1 MISQI
6 ETRFSGNNTSLMKGL
21 AIIPKIVVERVNSRG
36 FVPSKDEF
44 KQLLTFYAGDLPLFN
59 NLETGLDMW
68 ETHCKIQSGSALA
81 EDLTTILKE
90 VNSMKE
96 TFPIIYTALQILGTI
111 PVTTCECERS
121 NSALKR

>member
-6 ETRFSGNNTSLMKGL
+6 GTKFSGNNTSLMKGL
-21 AIIPKIVVERVNSRG
+21 AIIPKIVIETVNKRALL
-36 FVPSKDEF
+36 PWKDEF
-44 KQLLTFYAGDLPLFN
+44 KQFLTFYAGDLPLFN
-59 NLETGLDMW
+59 NLEIELDMW
-68 ETHCKIQSGSALA
+68 ESHCKIQSESALA
-81 EDLTTILKE
+81 KDLTTTLKE